1 MVTWTVSI
9 PGSGARASLTRRWIS
24 AFRGQ
29 PATVRRMATTT
40 RPSLTSHVAD
50 HAEVDDAAVELGV
63 VDVAEGRQHG
73 VAGGRRAHMNI
84 RA

>member
-1 MVTWTVSI
+1 MI
-9 PGSGARASLTRRWIS
+9 L
-24 AFRGQ
+24 RGGTFG
-29 PATVRRMATTT
+29 PVATNTYV
-40 RPSLTSHVAD
+40 V
-50 HAEVDDAAVELGV
+50 VDDAAVQLGV